1 MLLAIDCGNTNT
13 VFAVYDGDTLRGKW
27 RATTVAQRTPDE
39 YAVWLSQLMRLK
51 DLSFSDIDGAILANV
66 VPAARYGL
74 VAFVSQYMG
83 VDALVVRDATVKLGL
98 KVKIAQ
104 PETAGADRLVNAVA
118 AFKLHGGPLIA
129 IDFGTATTF
138 DLIDEAG
145 DYVGGALSPGIH
157 SASEALYRVGAQ
169 LPRVEVKKPDAVIG
183 QGTVSAMQ
191 SGIFWGYVAL
201 IEGMIARIK
210 AEYGA
215 PMKVIATGGLAP
227 LFTKELDCIDAA
239 EPDLT
244 MQGLVEIYRRNQ
256 T

>member
-1 MLLAIDCGNTNT
+1 MLLTIDCGNTNT
-13 VFAVYDGDTLRGKW
+13 VFAVYDGDALRGKW

-51 DLSFSDIDGAILANV
+51 DLGFGDIDGAILANV
-66 VPAARYGL
+66 VPAARHGL
-74 VAFVSQYMG
+74 VTFVKQYMG
-83 VDALVVRDATVKLGL
+83 VDALVVRDPAVKLGMA
-98 KVKIAQ
+98 VKIAQ

-138 DLIDEAG
+138 DLIDDAG

-191 SGIFWGYVAL
+191 SGIYWGYVAL
-201 IEGMIARIK
+201 IEGMVARIK

-227 LFTKELDCIDAA
+227 LFTEELDCIDAA

-244 MQGLVEIYRRNQ
+244 LKGLVEIYRRNQ
-256 T
+256 A